1 MPEGT
6 VIFPKR
12 GAGAAVQA
20 AVVFG
25 LGAIAWFIAAGLNL
39 LWRPTN

>member
-6 VIFPKR
+6 VICPKR
-12 GAGAAVQA
+12 SAAAAVQA